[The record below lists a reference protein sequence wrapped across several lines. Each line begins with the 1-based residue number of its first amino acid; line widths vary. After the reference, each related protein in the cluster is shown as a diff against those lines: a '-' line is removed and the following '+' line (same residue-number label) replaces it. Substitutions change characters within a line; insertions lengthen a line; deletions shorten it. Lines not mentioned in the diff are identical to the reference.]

1 MIRKLMHLSKKL
13 ITGKMQ
19 IRNLVSSWK
28 KSREY
33 AAKSNH
39 QLSDLGPAEIVFM
52 IFCIYGLFLATPFM
66 KKDEDA
72 V

>member
-1 MIRKLMHLSKKL
+1 
-13 ITGKMQ
+13 MQ

-28 KSREY
+28 ASRKY
-33 AAKSNH
+33 AEKNKH
-39 QLSDLGPAEIVFM
+39 QLSDLGGPEIIFM

-72 V
+72 A